1 MIQLFYSQ
9 VFIQE
14 AWKRMSILKWVDILN
29 ENICPL
35 IHKCSYSFIC
45 SSQKLRR
52 PQCPSK
58 GEWINYGTA
67 CLKHYSATKRNKLGT
82 CSNVNKPLSPRPQII
97 YTVCIFH
104 VYRIPIAINK
114 SIVSES
120 KSVGVWRLGEYGGGK
135 EGGASNG
142 AVRNFWYWWMCSL
155 VLTVLMIPQVFMY
168 IKTNQ
173 NLHFNRCSSYF
184 NYTSITLF
192 KKIQGTKKKNE
203 VYLIYYSFHW
213 YSKRNLLHVSSIN
226 LSSGK
231 DFQKDCFNMK
241 LYLVTYSNMIMMT

>member
-1 MIQLFYSQ
+1 M
-9 VFIQE
+9 
-14 AWKRMSILKWVDILN
+14 
-29 ENICPL
+29 
-35 IHKCSYSFIC
+35 
-45 SSQKLRR
+45 
-52 PQCPSK
+52 
-58 GEWINYGTA
+58 
-67 CLKHYSATKRNKLGT
+67 
-82 CSNVNKPLSPRPQII
+82 NKPLSPRPQII

-192 KKIQGTKKKNE
+192 KKIQGTKKKKMRSILYTIVFTDIARE
-203 VYLIYYSFHW
+203 TCFMSVPLTCPVARTSRRIALIWSC
-213 YSKRNLLHVSSIN
+213 I
-226 LSSGK
+226 
-231 DFQKDCFNMK
+231 
-241 LYLVTYSNMIMMT
+241 